1 MRLLS
6 SLLAQTRCNSPCSG
20 IKQQL
25 LAGERVAETC
35 KDASQQPSN
44 RGQESIEYAS
54 GRAAKARH
62 TSLASV
68 SRSLLES
75 CSGCACVSC
84 ISITAKLRGRSG
96 APPSAAVRQQELSRG
111 RSPNKAAD
119 ALRST
124 PLHAIA
130 AHKRNNDSCHHDA
143 PPHILGLAP
152 DNTAHRVAHRRAAAV
167 RTT

>member
-6 SLLAQTRCNSPCSG
+6 SLLAQTRCNSPRSG

-62 TSLASV
+62 TSLASAV
-68 SRSLLES
+68 EEFARVVLWL
-75 CSGCACVSC
+75 CV
-84 ISITAKLRGRSG
+84 RF
-96 APPSAAVRQQELSRG
+96 
-111 RSPNKAAD
+111 
-119 ALRST
+119 
-124 PLHAIA
+124 LHID
-130 AHKRNNDSCHHDA
+130 HC
-143 PPHILGLAP
+143 
-152 DNTAHRVAHRRAAAV
+152 
-167 RTT
+167 